1 MQINVTSQ
9 KPMGQGEE
17 IEVIAAGVPKL
28 PPRNTHRPQGQGAQ
42 VVLSTYETV
51 FQLRAQRGPNS
62 FSTPLRAE

>member
-28 PPRNTHRPQGQGAQ
+28 PPRNTHRRCSG
-42 VVLSTYETV
+42 
-51 FQLRAQRGPNS
+51 R
-62 FSTPLRAE
+62 PLDL